1 VCGSSPSPSAA
12 EQRLVGILAKLLGID
27 QVGVDENFLLLG
39 GDSLLG
45 IQVITQ
51 VREAFEVELPL
62 HTLFEAP
69 TVAELSAKIDRML
82 FEKAQ
87 ATSKGEAEV
96 ILGDDAVSKGE
107 GFVKT
112 VETAAHAEMDGTH

>member
-12 EQRLVGILAKLLGID
+12 EQRLVGILAKLLGVD

-45 IQVITQ
+45 IQVINQ
-51 VREAFEVELPL
+51 VREAFAVELPL

-69 TVAELSAKIDRML
+69 TVAELSAQIDRL
-82 FEKAQ
+82 LLEKAQ
-87 ATSKGEAEV
+87 ATREGEAER
-96 ILGDDAVSKGE
+96 ILASNAVSKVG
-107 GFVKT
+107 
-112 VETAAHAEMDGTH
+112 DL